1 MKGTSCGM
9 LQKTTSLVQ
18 PKPPLSAV
26 ALAVSRIWRPMRA
39 AASMLIPAR
48 ELAMLIEEQTRSVVA
63 RASGM
68 ASISA
73 LSPWAKPF
81 STRAEKP
88 PRKSTPASWAAS
100 SRAWHMRTMPSGPK
114 GPPTTAMGLTL
125 RSFARILPMKRS
137 RSWLTQSKRLTPS
150 VTVRTSR
157 CSLRTIS
164 RVLMISLS
172 ESI

>member
-1 MKGTSCGM
+1 
-9 LQKTTSLVQ
+9 
-18 PKPPLSAV
+18 
-26 ALAVSRIWRPMRA
+26 MRA

-81 STRAEKP
+81 STRAENP

-125 RSFARILPMKRS
+125 MRLLTTGIPYLSPTSLHTETRFDAYLRSFARILPRKRS